1 MKALIAIVAVVVVCF
16 GAYKVWEYWDQTGQE
31 RAAKQSATATSLDPT
46 RLPGLDPKYESLLQ
60 AAQREGSAGLKRWL
74 DAYKSSGVAKDP
86 RLAWIELDYV
96 MMVSTENP
104 IEAKKVFAR
113 VKSRTA
119 ADSPVYPRIK
129 ALEKTYE

>member
-16 GAYKVWEYWDQTGQE
+16 GAYKIWEYWDQTDQE
-31 RAAKQSATATSLDPT
+31 RAAKQHPTSESLDPT
-46 RLPGLDPKYESLLQ
+46 RLPGLDPKYEALLQ
-60 AAQREGSAGLKRWL
+60 QARREGAASLKRWL
-74 DAYKSSGVAKDP
+74 EAYKSSGVAKDP

-96 MMVSTENP
+96 VMISTENP

-113 VKSRTA
+113 VKSRTP
-119 ADSPVYPRIK
+119 ADSPVYPRMK